1 LRISGKQAVN
11 VVNKGILVADKILPS
26 GGDPFALWAARSRRR
41 SAAVAYRTSSHS
53 QEVMLSPALSQL
65 LERAR
70 TRFGL
75 EVEILDATLAHVY
88 PESGTELGR
97 LIEESPVVRRTL
109 LDALAAGRPEQVD
122 RSGLTYQVFPLR
134 RSPKT
139 RHTQGLLAVRRTGAP
154 AGADAESWSD
164 LARAI
169 VEADFAAAETL
180 SDERQRSRRVL
191 AALRFVRHLVETD
204 VESELAQAIVQAAAV
219 WFDVDARIYER
230 DLAGDFVLHTSLP
243 AAHIDEAG
251 KRLNSLWLA
260 GVGEMRRIGTIPE
273 WGVQGGGS
281 AEVALVPLAAS
292 DGAEWVLVL
301 VGSVAEDADAILP
314 VLGRIA
320 GVQLD
325 SLRARR
331 RERAREV
338 FESRLSQIDVAA
350 ELLVVHAVRE
360 LVQMTGAASAALT
373 LNRRG
378 RLRRFVRVGTFS
390 PEPVALA
397 ASAGESLFAADQF
410 VCALPIASGVSAT
423 LELRP
428 ATGDSFTPDAALV
441 TRVAARVLQTWL
453 VGAEP
458 SLREQPVSVDTLQPV
473 VSAFV
478 RRIEEELE
486 RAKRFDLRLSLV
498 VIDVPRQVAQ
508 EQDTVS
514 QLQETVRR
522 ELRGSDVL
530 GKMNGHR
537 VAALLTHTD
546 APGSHR
552 VVGRLRR
559 RLADAA
565 ARFNLSGVTLGHAV
579 FSPDCRTAEALVS
592 QAVRDAEPI
601 AAA

>member
-1 LRISGKQAVN
+1 
-11 VVNKGILVADKILPS
+11 
-26 GGDPFALWAARSRRR
+26 
-41 SAAVAYRTSSHS
+41 
-53 QEVMLSPALSQL
+53 MLSTALTQL

-75 EVEILDATLAHVY
+75 EVEILDATLVHVY
-88 PESGTELGR
+88 PEAGTELGR
-97 LIEESPVVRRTL
+97 LIEESPAVRRTL

-122 RSGLTYQVFPLR
+122 RSGVTYQVFPLR
-134 RSPKT
+134 RSSRT

-154 AGADAESWSD
+154 LGTDAETWSD
-164 LARAI
+164 LARAM

-180 SDERQRSRRVL
+180 NDERQRSRRVL
-191 AALRFVRHLVETD
+191 AAMRFVRHLVETD
-204 VESELAQAIVQAAAV
+204 VEVELAQAIVQAAAV
-219 WFDVDARIYER
+219 WFDVDARIYQR

-243 AAHIDEAG
+243 AAHIDDAA
-251 KRLNSLWLA
+251 KRLNSLWLTGA
-260 GVGEMRRIGTIPE
+260 GEMRRIGAIPE
-273 WGVQGGGS
+273 WGLQGGGS
-281 AEVALVPLAAS
+281 AEVAVVPLASSA
-292 DGAEWVLVL
+292 GAEWVLAL
-301 VGSVAEDADAILP
+301 VGSVPEDADAILP

-331 RERAREV
+331 RERTREV
-338 FESRLSQIDVAA
+338 FESRLSQTDTAP
-350 ELLVVHAVRE
+350 ELLVVHAIRE
-360 LVQMTGAASAALT
+360 LVQMTSAASAALT

-378 RLRRFVRVGTFS
+378 RLRRLVRVGAFS

-397 ASAGESLFAADQF
+397 AGPGEWLFASDQF
-410 VCALPIASGVSAT
+410 VCSLPIASGVSAT
-423 LELRP
+423 LEMRP
-428 ATGDSFTPDAALV
+428 ASGESFTPDAALV
-441 TRVAARVLQTWL
+441 TSVAARVLQTWL

-458 SLREQPVSVDTLQPV
+458 SLAEQSVSVEAMQPVM
-473 VSAFV
+473 SAFL

-498 VIDVPRQVAQ
+498 VIDVPRQTAS
-508 EQDTVS
+508 EQDTVL

-565 ARFNLSGVTLGHAV
+565 GRFNLSGVTVGHAV

-592 QAVRDAEPI
+592 QAMRDAEPI

>member
-1 LRISGKQAVN
+1 MVS
-11 VVNKGILVADKILPS
+11 
-26 GGDPFALWAARSRRR
+26 
-41 SAAVAYRTSSHS
+41 T
-53 QEVMLSPALSQL
+53 ALSQL

-70 TRFGL
+70 TRFGV

-97 LIEESPVVRRTL
+97 LIEESPAVRRTL
-109 LDALAAGRPEQVD
+109 LDALASGRPEHVD
-122 RSGLTYQVFPLR
+122 RSGLTYQIFPLR
-134 RSPKT
+134 RSAKT
-139 RHTQGLLAVRRTGAP
+139 RHTQGLLAVRRTS
-154 AGADAESWSD
+154 AGFGTDAEPWSD

-169 VEADFAAAETL
+169 VEADFTAADTL
-180 SDERQRSRRVL
+180 NDERQRSRRVL
-191 AALRFVRHLVETD
+191 AALRFLRHLVETD
-204 VESELAQAIVQAAAV
+204 LETDLAQAIVQAAAV
-219 WFDVDARIYER
+219 WFDVDARIYQR

-260 GVGEMRRIGTIPE
+260 GTGEMRRIGAIPE
-273 WGVQGGGS
+273 WGLQGGGS
-281 AEVALVPLAAS
+281 AEVSIVPLTAS
-292 DGAEWVLVL
+292 AGAEWVLVL
-301 VGSVAEDADAILP
+301 VGSVPEDGDAILP

-331 RERAREV
+331 RERTREL
-338 FESRLSQIDVAA
+338 FESRLSQTDVAA

-360 LVQMTGAASAALT
+360 LANLTSAASAALT

-378 RLRRFVRVGTFS
+378 RLRRLVRVGAFS

-397 ASAGESLFAADQF
+397 AAPGEWLFAADQF
-410 VCALPIASGVSAT
+410 VCALPIAAGVSAT
-423 LELRP
+423 LEMRP
-428 ATGDSFTPDAALV
+428 APGESFTPDAALV

-453 VGAEP
+453 LGAEP
-458 SLREQPVSVDTLQPV
+458 SLAESASAEAMQPL

-498 VIDVPRQVAQ
+498 VIDVPRQVAA
-508 EQDTVS
+508 EQDAVS

-592 QAVRDAEPI
+592 QAMRDAEPI

>member
-1 LRISGKQAVN
+1 
-11 VVNKGILVADKILPS
+11 
-26 GGDPFALWAARSRRR
+26 
-41 SAAVAYRTSSHS
+41 
-53 QEVMLSPALSQL
+53 MLSTALSQL

-88 PESGTELGR
+88 PDTGTELGR
-97 LIEESPVVRRTL
+97 LIEEAPAVRRTL
-109 LDALAAGRPEQVD
+109 LDALAAGRPEHVD

-134 RSPKT
+134 RSSRT
-139 RHTQGLLAVRRTGAP
+139 RHTQGLMAVRRTGAGF
-154 AGADAESWSD
+154 GAEAEPWSE

-180 SDERQRSRRVL
+180 NDERQRSRRLL
-191 AALRFVRHLVETD
+191 AALRFLRHLVDTDLETD
-204 VESELAQAIVQAAAV
+204 LAHALVQAAAV

-243 AAHIDEAG
+243 AAHIDDAG

-260 GVGEMRRIGTIPE
+260 DAGEMRRIGAIPE
-273 WGVQGGGS
+273 WGLQGGGS
-281 AEVALVPLAAS
+281 AEVAVVPLAS
-292 DGAEWVLVL
+292 SGCAEWVLVL

-314 VLGRIA
+314 VVGKIA
-320 GVQLD
+320 GAQLD
-325 SLRARR
+325 ALRSQR
-331 RERAREV
+331 RERTREL
-338 FESRLSQIDVAA
+338 FESRLSQTDVAP

-360 LVQMTGAASAALT
+360 LVQLTNAAGAALT

-378 RLRRFVRVGTFS
+378 RLRRLVRVGAFS

-397 ASAGESLFAADQF
+397 APAGDWLFAADQF
-410 VCALPIASGVSAT
+410 ACALPVASGVSAT
-423 LELRP
+423 LEMRP
-428 ATGDSFTPDAALV
+428 ASGEGFTPDAALV

-458 SLREQPVSVDTLQPV
+458 ALAEQSVSVETMQPVM
-473 VSAFV
+473 SAFL

-498 VIDVPRQVAQ
+498 IIDLPGQIAS
-508 EQDTVS
+508 EQDAVS

-530 GKMNGHR
+530 GKMDGHR

-565 ARFNLSGVTLGHAV
+565 ARFNLSGVTVGHAV